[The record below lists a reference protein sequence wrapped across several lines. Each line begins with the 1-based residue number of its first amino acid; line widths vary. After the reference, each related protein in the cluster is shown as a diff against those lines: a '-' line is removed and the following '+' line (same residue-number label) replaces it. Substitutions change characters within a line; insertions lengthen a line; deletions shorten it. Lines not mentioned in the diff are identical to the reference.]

1 MTENITIIRA
11 PHDKQRPY
19 FSMAR
24 DTVQDARLSWEA
36 RGVLAYLLSKPSDWQ
51 VMLADLRQQCGRQ
64 KVLKII
70 AELRECK
77 YVEVVSGRDT
87 RGRFT
92 AEYRV
97 HERPMSE
104 VSVPV
109 TESVL
114 PTRSTGIRLTDD
126 GGPVSGK
133 QPLHNIDT
141 KEREQSIETKEETQN
156 TEKEQNLAGAQ
167 NAPAGVALKADE
179 DGVIVEETPESKD
192 AWKNHADIL
201 KALATHV
208 NAQLVAVI
216 AAWKDNLLAPPVDGK
231 NPYQNRT
238 IRALALALL
247 SEGYGKSHVE
257 RYVKAY
263 YAPGSWWRD
272 KPLSFQQVCERMPAW
287 IAANPDPFEAQRKA
301 DEEWERYKASLSSEE
316 RAELAA
322 QIEQDEKERG

>member
-1 MTENITIIRA
+1 MSVQILNHVWKHSQQKGNALLTLIAIADQANDDGDCWPGVSKLSNKVRLTERGLQKVIRA
-11 PHDKQRPY
+11 LEKSGELIVKQRPGQSNIY
-19 FSMAR
+19 HIPITGGVNGGSPPNSE
-24 DTVQDARLSWEA
+24 TGVNGGSPGGE
-36 RGVLAYLLSKPSDWQ
+36 RGFTGGGELASSP
-51 VMLADLRQQCGRQ
+51 
-64 KVLKII
+64 
-70 AELRECK
+70 
-77 YVEVVSGRDT
+77 
-87 RGRFT
+87 
-92 AEYRV
+92 
-97 HERPMSE
+97 
-104 VSVPV
+104 
-109 TESVL
+109 ESSL
-114 PTRSTGIRLTDD
+114 EP
-126 GGPVSGK
+126 
-133 QPLHNIDT
+133 T
-141 KEREQSIETKEETQN
+141 KEPNDIK
-156 TEKEQNLAGAQ
+156 TEEQNLAGAQ
-167 NAPAGVALKADE
+167 NAPAGAALKADE
-179 DGVIVEETPESKD
+179 DGVIVEPESKD

-208 NAQLVAVI
+208 NGQLVAVI

-257 RYVKAY
+257 RYVKGY

-322 QIEQDEKERG
+322 QIEQDDKERG